1 MPTAEVL
8 LRFSLTAFAI
18 IIIPGPSVMFTVA
31 RGISLGKR
39 AAILSVLGNNLGA
52 YVSVILVSF
61 GIGPIIQRSQVA
73 FLVVSIFGGSYLI
86 YLGYD
91 TIKNRNQK
99 TTEILTKT
107 DYATSR
113 QIVKQAFVVGVLNPK
128 TLVFFAAV
136 LPQFTDRSQ
145 GNVPLQ
151 LLFLGLIFWIIA
163 FISDSIWGISAGVAR
178 DWLANSPNRIS
189 NLTLMGGVVIMILG
203 VGILISLLR

>member
-1 MPTAEVL
+1 
-8 LRFSLTAFAI
+8 
-18 IIIPGPSVMFTVA
+18 MFTVA

-61 GIGPIIQRSQVA
+61 GIGPIIQRSQIA

-151 LLFLGLIFWIIA
+151 LLFLGLIFWVIA

-203 VGILISLLR
+203 VGILISLIT